1 MTSETILRTDTI
13 SSRILDASA
22 AGRSL
27 LIAAD
32 AAAQRTLLSVLSTAQ
47 IVAAYQPI
55 GDYATGAEGDLA
67 SSAIQPGDL
76 ATVATTGAYS
86 DLSGLPSLA
95 TVATTGSYDDLSDK
109 PTIPAVAKV
118 YIQVALSPNGA
129 VIAAGTG
136 KGFAPVT
143 VAGTITAFSID
154 CDPNNEPS
162 DQSTLVDLNKVARDT
177 GTVTSV
183 LSSVATIATGANTAT
198 GTINGT
204 QTVAAGDMLQLD
216 VDQGSD
222 GQDLIATIEITPS

>member
-1 MTSETILRTDTI
+1 MTDRDYTQHVSTIFGGTADTFVVCQG
-13 SSRILDASA
+13 AGAFVQTKTA
-22 AGRSL
+22 AEV
-27 LIAAD
+27 
-32 AAAQRTLLSVLSTAQ
+32 RTLLGLS
-47 IVAAYQPI
+47 
-55 GDYATGAEGDLA
+55 
-67 SSAIQPGDL
+67 
-76 ATVATTGAYS
+76 
-86 DLSGLPSLA
+86 

-129 VIAAGTG
+129 AITGGTG

-143 VAGTITAFSID
+143 VAGTITAFTID

-183 LSSVATIATGANTAT
+183 LSSVATIATSANTAT

-204 QTVAAGDMLQLD
+204 QSVSVGDLLQLD